1 MNNWLLF
8 VVVMAIG
15 NVAFAAE
22 PNSDEMALLTSRTT
36 SPELS
41 PELVRALEL
50 EVPEWHKKGATGPR
64 VKIGDDVGRQSAE
77 VALEA
82 LNALDP
88 AVPQSDFDRA
98 WVVYEKGSALKTLGR
113 DDEARRVFESLRDM
127 PRTNLQDRKVL
138 MALYGLGGEQ
148 HPGGCP
154 SEGRLVISKFDTRP
168 VYPHAALAR
177 GIEGWVNTMI
187 DVQPD
192 GSISFVS
199 IQSSSLR
206 VFEQPVLFWLK
217 KQRWQLPSGAGPGRP
232 CFAVA
237 PVHFGIQPPG
247 TARFPRDG
255 IAPDT
260 EFTYRSI
267 GAAIRV
273 RAAAREAVLAKP

>member
-1 MNNWLLF
+1 MKNWLLF
-8 VVVMAIG
+8 VVAMSIG
-15 NVAFAAE
+15 HAVLAAE
-22 PNSDEMALLTSRTT
+22 SNSDEMALLTSRTT

-41 PELVRALEL
+41 AELVHALEL
-50 EVPEWHKKGATGPR
+50 DVPDWHKKGATGPR
-64 VKIGDDVGRQSAE
+64 VKIGDEVGRLSAE
-77 VALEA
+77 AALEA

-98 WVVYEKGSALKTLGR
+98 WIVYEKGAALRTLGR
-113 DDEARRVFESLRDM
+113 DDEARRVFERLRDM
-127 PRTNLQDRKVL
+127 PRTNIQDRKVL
-138 MALYGLGGEQ
+138 AALYSLGNEQ
-148 HPGGCP
+148 HPGWC
-154 SEGRLVISKFDTRP
+154 SSGRLVISKFDPKP
-168 VYPHAALAR
+168 VYPRAALVR
-177 GIEGWVNTMI
+177 GIEGWVNAMI

-206 VFEQPVLFWLK
+206 VFEQSVIVWLK
-217 KQRWQLPSGAGPGRP
+217 KQQWQLPADAEPRRP

-237 PVHFGIQPPG
+237 PVHFAVQPPG
-247 TARFPRDG
+247 KARFPLDG

-273 RAAAREAVLAKP
+273 RAAAREAMLTKP